1 MVVLWFLKPSADA
14 RGLGKSGPI
23 IHIKEMADKI
33 DNTSGAGPLYRERTP
48 EGTVRREPVA
58 QPVSTP
64 KSAQIT
70 ADTAPEPKPDAAAGA
85 AKKTELGGPKG
96 LEPTRFGDWE
106 RDGRCVD
113 F

>member
-1 MVVLWFLKPSADA
+1 MDA
-14 RGLGKSGPI
+14 QALGKPGPI
-23 IHIKEMADKI
+23 IHIKEMADKT
-33 DNTSGAGPLYRERTP
+33 DNTSGPAPLYRERTP

-64 KSAQIT
+64 KSAQNT
-70 ADTAPEPKPDAAAGA
+70 ADTSPGAKPDNAAGA